1 MSDSNSR
8 RAPAGFSTGALEKG
22 NYRAALKW
30 LEDTDAEAVEISAL
44 RFDELEP
51 TVRDL
56 DRLDVNRFEYV
67 SFHAPSSFLP
77 EQEDEVLDWLR
88 PVLRRGWNIV
98 VHPDVIHTPAKWAF
112 LGRQLLIENMD
123 RRKRVGRTVAE
134 LARFFKLLP
143 EARFCL
149 DVAHARQLDTTLTLL
164 FSLFEDLHDR
174 IAEIHISELD
184 SRCRH
189 VPMSGWAMAD
199 YHHLPWQSLA
209 GVPVIIESMLD
220 RCDSMARQ
228 WELHRTRRTVTGDDD
243 RSNGDAATWGI
254 MYSSLGW
261 NRPDESLATEVDYST
276 WLSSRLMTADPATA
290 YGGSSTHP
298 RPPDRR

>member
-1 MSDSNSR
+1 MSDSSPR
-8 RAPAGFSTGALEKG
+8 RTPTGFSTGALERG
-22 NYRAALKW
+22 NYRAALRW
-30 LEDTDAEAVEISAL
+30 LEETDAEAVEISAL

-56 DRLDVNRFEYV
+56 DRLDVSRFEYV

-77 EQEDEVLDWLR
+77 DQEDEVLDWLR

-112 LGRQLLIENMD
+112 LGSHLLIENMD

-134 LARFFKLLP
+134 LARFFDLLP

-174 IAEIHISELD
+174 IAEVHISELD

-199 YHHLPWQSLA
+199 YHQLPWQRLA

-220 RCDSMARQ
+220 RSETMARKS
-228 WELHRTRRTVTGDDD
+228 ELHSTRRAVAGDAG
-243 RSNGDAATWGI
+243 RSNGATGAWGI
-254 MYSSLGW
+254 MYCSLDLGGS
-261 NRPDESLATEVDYST
+261 DEFPEAGTSHEVWSG
-276 WLSSRLMTADPATA
+276 SRLMTAEPVPP
-290 YGGSSTHP
+290 YGG
-298 RPPDRR
+298 